1 MKELSVEEKAQRY
14 DEAIKRIEN
23 IKTGKCETTF
33 MFTEGLFEHIFPE
46 LAESEDEKI
55 RKYLIKCV
63 NENMFV
69 KSYDDGFDKHKVLA
83 WLEKQG
89 ENNMGISEAT
99 KQKLEDNLN
108 KALEKETPES
118 WNEFLEGQGEQKTTD
133 KVEPKFKVKYAGS
146 EYNVLE
152 VKDIAGITFYGI
164 EDEPNHID
172 YVRPDHCEIIRGYGW
187 FPNPTNPADKCE
199 GCNNAKGCVACVDG
213 SEWAHIEEHNPAWS
227 EEDERMFDII
237 ISDLER
243 HGGKEGSCYS
253 AEINWL
259 KSLKDRVQPQPKQE
273 WSEEEEEVLLK
284 LTSFIEDWDKIA
296 KGKKSI
302 QECTLWSSDEHL
314 AERLL
319 NFLNSLRPQN
329 KWKPSDEQ
337 MATFWDAICNLSQD
351 GYKWINDMKSIYQDL
366 KKLMEE

>member
-253 AEINWL
+253 AEINFL
-259 KSLKDRVQPQPKQE
+259 KSLKDRVGCEVNCTTAKD
-273 WSEEEEEVLLK
+273 WSEEDKRKIDRIYFILRQAADTHAFSTTCRLIGDAECIELQDFLKHLKDRVGCEANCTTMWKPSAEQMEALLK
-284 LTSFIEDWDKIA
+284 LEEMHVLEHE
-296 KGKKSI
+296 KKPRK
-302 QECTLWSSDEHL
+302 CP
-314 AERLL
+314 
-319 NFLNSLRPQN
+319 FVYG
-329 KWKPSDEQ
+329 
-337 MATFWDAICNLSQD
+337 C
-351 GYKWINDMKSIYQDL
+351 
-366 KKLMEE
+366 